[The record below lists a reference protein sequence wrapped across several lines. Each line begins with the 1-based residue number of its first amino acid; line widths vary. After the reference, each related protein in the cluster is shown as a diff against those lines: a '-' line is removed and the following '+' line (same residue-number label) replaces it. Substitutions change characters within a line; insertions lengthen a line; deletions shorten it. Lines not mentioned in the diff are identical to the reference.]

1 MSKVELY
8 FVRHGETE
16 WNKEGRLQGWLNSS
30 LTDYGR
36 EQVKALQ
43 HELQQLTF
51 DAVYSS
57 PLQRAVETAEI
68 LVGDTTHIKLDD
80 RLKEIHLGS
89 WQGRKIADIWDEDYD
104 RYFAYCNEPQCYT
117 PDSGESFLQ
126 VSARMTELL
135 TDCLNQ
141 YKSGKILLITHGVAI
156 RALLMNVLGLDCNQ
170 IWDFEEIEGASV
182 TKLVAENNT
191 ITVQYIGKII
201 NNHNFIEI

>member
-1 MSKVELY
+1 
-8 FVRHGETE
+8 
-16 WNKEGRLQGWLNSS
+16 
-30 LTDYGR
+30 
-36 EQVKALQ
+36 
-43 HELQQLTF
+43 
-51 DAVYSS
+51 
-57 PLQRAVETAEI
+57 
-68 LVGDTTHIKLDD
+68 
-80 RLKEIHLGS
+80 
-89 WQGRKIADIWDEDYD
+89 
-104 RYFAYCNEPQCYT
+104 
-117 PDSGESFLQ
+117 
-126 VSARMTELL
+126 MTELL

>member
-1 MSKVELY
+1 MGKVEFY

-16 WNKEGRLQGWLNSS
+16 WNKEGRLQGWLNSN

-36 EQVKALQ
+36 EQVRTLKQ
-43 HELQQLTF
+43 ELRQITF

-68 LVGDTTHIKLDD
+68 LVGDTTQIQLDD

-89 WQGRKIADIWDEDYD
+89 WQGRKIADIWEEDYD
-104 RYFAYCNEPQCYT
+104 RYFAYCNQPQCYI
-117 PDSGESFLQ
+117 PDRGETFLE

-135 TDCLNQ
+135 WECLKQ
-141 YKSGKILLITHGVAI
+141 YKNVNILLITHGVAI
-156 RALLMNVLGLDCNQ
+156 RALLIHILGLKSDQ
-170 IWDFEEIEGASV
+170 IWDFEEIDGASV
-182 TKLVAENNT
+182 TKLVAENNN
-191 ITVQYIGKII
+191 IAVQYIGKSI